1 VLLVDRAHQGS
12 GRRQDLVDKDEDGLL
27 RRQLDALADD
37 IDKLSDRQVG
47 RDKVFLLIDGCDVR
61 FLDFLADN
69 LLQEVSR
76 ASRRSTI
83 DKELSWQRTTYGN
96 AIGVFLANALGFS
109 LALLEGVLVLKL
121 AVVES
126 ILLAWLYLKPR

>member
-47 RDKVFLLIDGCDVR
+47 RDKVFLLIDGCDV
-61 FLDFLADN
+61 
-69 LLQEVSR
+69 
-76 ASRRSTI
+76 
-83 DKELSWQRTTYGN
+83 
-96 AIGVFLANALGFS
+96 
-109 LALLEGVLVLKL
+109 
-121 AVVES
+121 
-126 ILLAWLYLKPR
+126 